1 MEQRSYYATIGY
13 SFGDDT
19 RRLGGS
25 VTTEIVGIES
35 AGDGDAEVSTGLHG
49 ADRVLAI
56 LNLLGSFPEG
66 IGLNDLARI
75 MNSPRSS
82 VHRALS
88 ALRRAD
94 LIEQDRDSRYRL
106 GYGLLRLAFSYYE
119 ELDEVGRLRPVLA
132 ALAAEFGE
140 TSHYAILDGLEVVY
154 LAKVQPPQSRYQ
166 MTSVI
171 GGRNPAY
178 CTGVGKSLLAY
189 ELTTIEQVV
198 AYVERHEPPLIQFT
212 PNTMTTAE
220 SLHAELAV
228 IRAEGYG
235 VDREEHEAGINCLAI
250 PLFLTSK
257 SVPDG
262 AISIT
267 AVAQRFPLDRLESS
281 IDRARD
287 MIREHLGEVMA

>member
-1 MEQRSYYATIGY
+1 V
-13 SFGDDT
+13 
-19 RRLGGS
+19 S
-25 VTTEIVGIES
+25 VERAVEES
-35 AGDGDAEVSTGLHG
+35 PDKVISLHG

-56 LNLLGSFPEG
+56 LNLLGTYPDG
-66 IGLNDLARI
+66 IGLNELARA
-75 MNSPRSS
+75 MKSPRSS
-82 VHRALS
+82 VHRALT
-88 ALRRAD
+88 ALLRAD

-140 TSHYAILDGLEVVY
+140 TSHYAVLDGPEVVY
-154 LAKVQPPQSRYQ
+154 LAKVQPPLARYQ

-178 CTGVGKSLLAY
+178 CTGVGKTLLAY
-189 ELTTIEQVV
+189 QLTSLDQVEAYVASHLPPMHQYTANTITTATALHEELT
-198 AYVERHEPPLIQFT
+198 
-212 PNTMTTAE
+212 
-220 SLHAELAV
+220 S
-228 IRAEGYG
+228 IRCEGYG
-235 VDREEHEAGINCLAI
+235 MDREEHEAGINCLAI
-250 PLFLTSK
+250 PLFRTSK
-257 SVPDG
+257 SKPDG

-267 AVAQRFPLDRLESS
+267 AVAQRFPLNRLESS